1 MIVLLTFTNALPV
14 PVELRSNMG
23 TGQPLAPGQTLEMTF
38 ELQDD
43 DGSGAGDL
51 VLICE
56 PGRVAA

>member
-1 MIVLLTFTNALPV
+1 MIVKLTYTNRLPV

-23 TGQPLAPGQTLEMTF
+23 TGQPLAPGQSLEMTF

-43 DGSGAGDL
+43 EDGVGDL

-56 PGRVAA
+56 PG